1 MQEKRLAKIKQVVS
15 KRQNLIVVLE
25 DIHDPHNAQAVIRTC
40 DAFGVQNV
48 YFIFDQEKRFNAKKI
63 GKSSSSSAN
72 KWLDFKFFD
81 KTEECFRDLKNQGY
95 KIFATA
101 LSEQAQSIYDFDFS
115 ATQKIALVLG
125 NEHRGLSEFAV
136 QHADQTLM
144 IPMFGMVQSLNLSV
158 TAALF
163 IYEITKQR
171 LEAGY
176 EKFSLGLGLSNDLIN
191 NFIER

>member
-115 ATQKIALVLG
+115 TTQKIALVLG

>member
-25 DIHDPHNAQAVIRTC
+25 DIHDPHNAQAVIRSC

-81 KTEECFRDLKNQGY
+81 KTEDCFRDLKNQGY

-176 EKFSLGLGLSNDLIN
+176 TSYVLEDHEKQSLELRFQDL
-191 NFIER
+191 

>member
-25 DIHDPHNAQAVIRTC
+25 DIHDPHNAQAVIRSC

-81 KTEECFRDLKNQGY
+81 KTEDCFRDLKNQGY

-176 EKFSLGLGLSNDLIN
+176 TSYVFNDHEKQSLELRFQDL
-191 NFIER
+191 